1 MSFAIQLLFSFLSY
15 FVPKNNNLIVCG
27 SGDGRLFNGNPKY
40 IIMYLHNID
49 TNIQYYWSTK
59 NKKIYDNLNKKDI
72 PVILTNSFK
81 GFFILLK
88 AKYFV
93 IEKSA
98 LDVTYTK
105 TILGRFNYVQSNHG
119 TPLKKVGDDAI
130 TIIKNPKI
138 DRFMKTNKLYS
149 KLKYKYFLSK
159 SEEEDKILLSAFG
172 NKNIITLGYPRNDS
186 FFNKNLLF
194 FNYYTKLELN
204 KYKKVFFYAPTFRD
218 GYSSVVPFSDNIYGL
233 NKYLNENNY
242 ALFVKK
248 HPMEKNLKIPKKL
261 SNIKDIS
268 FEVDDIQEIL
278 PFVDILITDYSSTF
292 FDFILTR
299 KPIIYYS
306 YDLEDYLNNCRGM
319 YYDYYK
325 ELPGP
330 FAKTE
335 YELINLMKEVNVWS
349 KDKKYIKKY
358 NEFLDKFNKYKDGNS
373 AERLINM
380 LFKIS

>member
-1 MSFAIQLLFSFLSY
+1 
-15 FVPKNNNLIVCG
+15 
-27 SGDGRLFNGNPKY
+27 
-40 IIMYLHNID
+40 
-49 TNIQYYWSTK
+49 
-59 NKKIYDNLNKKDI
+59 
-72 PVILTNSFK
+72 
-81 GFFILLK
+81 
-88 AKYFV
+88 
-93 IEKSA
+93 
-98 LDVTYTK
+98 
-105 TILGRFNYVQSNHG
+105 
-119 TPLKKVGDDAI
+119 
-130 TIIKNPKI
+130 
-138 DRFMKTNKLYS
+138 
-149 KLKYKYFLSK
+149 
-159 SEEEDKILLSAFG
+159 
-172 NKNIITLGYPRNDS
+172 
-186 FFNKNLLF
+186 
-194 FNYYTKLELN
+194 
-204 KYKKVFFYAPTFRD
+204 
-218 GYSSVVPFSDNIYGL
+218 
-233 NKYLNENNY
+233 
-242 ALFVKK
+242 
-248 HPMEKNLKIPKKL
+248 MEKNLKIPKKL
-261 SNIKDIS
+261 SNITDIS